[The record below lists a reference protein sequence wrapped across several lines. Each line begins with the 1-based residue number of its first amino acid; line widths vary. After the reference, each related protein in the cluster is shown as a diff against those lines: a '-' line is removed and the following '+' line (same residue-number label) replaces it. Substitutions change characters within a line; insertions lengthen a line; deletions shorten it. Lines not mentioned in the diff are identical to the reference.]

1 VTGVATFPRTLV
13 FGAAAAAGAPFA
25 LALLGPL
32 FGEAGALA
40 ALAIAVSAA
49 YLLGLARRPATG
61 LGAALALT
69 LSGVGGIALGATPL
83 ALAALCAVLIG
94 VLRSGLLRR
103 DARAGSDFG
112 RAFAL
117 EAALVGGGLALGA
130 WLARGSAFPV
140 SLALWGFFLVQ
151 SGFFLVGGPAAA
163 AARDAAP
170 AGEADPF
177 ERAQRR
183 AQELLKRE
191 VRA

>member
-1 VTGVATFPRTLV
+1 VNGLASFARTLV
-13 FGAAAAAGAPFA
+13 FAAAAAAAAPFA
-25 LALLGPL
+25 LAVLRPL

-49 YLLGLARRPATG
+49 YLLGLARRPASG

-69 LSGVGGIALGATPL
+69 LSGVGLVALGATPL

-103 DARAGSDFG
+103 DGRRGLDFG

-117 EAALVGGGLALGA
+117 EAVLIGAGLAVGA

-151 SGFFLVGGPAAA
+151 SGFFLVGGPAAR
-163 AARDAAP
+163 AARDAADP
-170 AGEADPF
+170 GEVDPF
-177 ERAQRR
+177 EQARKRAL
-183 AQELLKRE
+183 ELLE
-191 VRA
+191 PN